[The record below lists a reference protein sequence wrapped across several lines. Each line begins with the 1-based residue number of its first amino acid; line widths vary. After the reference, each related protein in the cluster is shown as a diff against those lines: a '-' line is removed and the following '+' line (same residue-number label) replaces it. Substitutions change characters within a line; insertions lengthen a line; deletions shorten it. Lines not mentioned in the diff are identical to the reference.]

1 MTVLST
7 KIDRLSLLALV
18 IFAAYLLLPLII

>member
-18 IFAAYLLLPLII
+18 IFGAYLLLPLIV